1 LLWRRGARGGIPVAH
16 DIQTVLLEKLCLDTL
31 WKFKHRSQEIKH
43 RVGLTG
49 LIRLD
54 DAMQAIWD
62 NLPIPFLFVMVVG
75 MKKTLLVLNDLKIKG
90 HDHRLRHWRRY
101 GHR

>member
-1 LLWRRGARGGIPVAH
+1 
-16 DIQTVLLEKLCLDTL
+16 
-31 WKFKHRSQEIKH
+31 
-43 RVGLTG
+43 
-49 LIRLD
+49 
-54 DAMQAIWD
+54 
-62 NLPIPFLFVMVVG
+62 MVVG